1 MSISSKLDGAP
12 TAAAPASWWIGAPQI
27 QMPLV
32 HACTLLTTS
41 VLLSGAM
48 RMSWTGSASSRG
60 HLVPEPATKE
70 ARAVVGF
77 GMNKLL
83 M

>member
-1 MSISSKLDGAP
+1 MQPDMATKGDKTHVRCRDAGRIDPSLRRMSSQGA
-12 TAAAPASWWIGAPQI
+12 
-27 QMPLV
+27 
-32 HACTLLTTS
+32 LLTTS

-70 ARAVVGF
+70 ARAFVGF